1 MIADLK
7 VFYLLIS
14 IFCSYFEFLINFYNL
29 ILLIIFIFVCF
40 CFIYIIINF
49 NILKKEFSIFN
60 IEIFLTISS
69 FFIIL
74 FCFIPSLEILK
85 SVENNKQKYC
95 SINIF
100 GYQWYWNYYFNNFL
114 LNQKQGDFFNYVLE
128 QKYNLFDRRKI
139 LNNNLLLPFNTNLL
153 FISISDNVIHS
164 WFIPELNIKLE
175 VNPGF
180 INYYFNIINKSG
192 IFFGNCAEI
201 CGQGHSNIPIL
212 IEIVPFNYFYK
223 N

>member
-1 MIADLK
+1 M
-7 VFYLLIS
+7 LIS

-29 ILLIIFIFVCF
+29 ILLVIFIFVCF

-85 SVENNKQKYC
+85 LVENNKQKYY

-201 CGQGHSNIPIL
+201 CGQGHSSIPIS
-212 IEIVPFNYFYK
+212 IEIVPFSHFYK